1 MTELSTDAD
10 FSQFDDL
17 GPITDQQ
24 TDATQSQTAE
34 AGAAEPKSTIDDA
47 INAAFAKHNPQAAG
61 QPRDEAGRFAAKA
74 AEEAAAQAKA
84 ATQQPQANAGQ
95 QQAPAAS
102 QMPASW
108 GKDKAALWASASP
121 ELQAQIAAREAQVAA
136 GFQRYEGLSAFAD
149 LAERNGATLKDV
161 FTRAKSWEDGMARDP
176 IGTLRYAMQV
186 FNVDPSTVVAAL
198 SGQQA
203 QPQAAAPQP
212 GQLPPEVARELQA
225 LKSSVHEL
233 RTAPIEQQVQAFF
246 ADPANKYA
254 NQLADRIASILKVE
268 RGLSLKDA
276 YDQACWAD
284 PQVRA
289 AMLQEVEAK
298 KAAEAARTARTSTQT
313 ALRAS
318 KSLAGSPP
326 PPVNGAQRRSMS
338 IDDAINAAYA
348 DHGLSR

>member
-10 FSQFDDL
+10 FSIDEAMPAGF
-17 GPITDQQ
+17 DQQ
-24 TDATQSQTAE
+24 TDAAQSQAAE
-34 AGAAEPKSTIDDA
+34 AAPEKQSIDDA
-47 INAAFAKHNPQAAG
+47 INAAFAKHAPQPDAPTG

-74 AEEAAAQAKA
+74 AEEAAAKVAASQQPPPPA
-84 ATQQPQANAGQ
+84 ATGA
-95 QQAPAAS
+95 

-121 ELQAQIAAREAQVAA
+121 DLQAQIAAREAQVAT

-149 LAERNGATLKDV
+149 LAERNGASLRQV
-161 FTRAKSWEDGMARDP
+161 FERAKAWEDGMASDP
-176 IGTLRYAMQV
+176 VGTLRYAMQAY
-186 FNVDPSTVVAAL
+186 NVNPATVMAAL
-198 SGQQA
+198 SGQQ
-203 QPQAAAPQP
+203 QPAAPQP
-212 GQLPPEVARELQA
+212 SQQPQLPPEVVQELNA

-233 RTAPIEQQVQAFF
+233 RTAPIQQQVEAFF

-254 NQLADRIASILKVE
+254 SQLADTIASILKIE

-276 YDQACWAD
+276 YDRACWSD
-284 PQVRA
+284 PQVRD
-289 AMLQEVEAK
+289 AMLKEQQAK
-298 KAAEAARTARTSTQT
+298 QVADATKTARTSTQT

-326 PPVNGAQRRSMS
+326 PPVNGVQRRSMS